1 MLVGELPPVAKDH
14 ADGFAVGRE
23 FAHRRG
29 RRSGC
34 SVGELPPVARI
45 IVGFR

>member
-1 MLVGELPPVAKDH
+1 MRHRLSHLDPADD